1 MSSDINRIVNNAHT
15 TTELLLRQESTPD
28 IEEAIKLQDDIILAA
43 SQLRKE
49 DEEFWEDDD

>member
-1 MSSDINRIVNNAHT
+1 MTSDIDRIVNNAHT
-15 TTELLLRQESTPD
+15 TTELLLRQELTAD

-49 DEEFWEDDD
+49 DEAFWEDE